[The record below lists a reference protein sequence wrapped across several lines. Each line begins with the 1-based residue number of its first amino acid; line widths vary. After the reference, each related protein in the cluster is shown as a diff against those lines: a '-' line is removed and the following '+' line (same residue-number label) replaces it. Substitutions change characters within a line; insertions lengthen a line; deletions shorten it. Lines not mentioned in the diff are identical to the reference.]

1 MRYPNSCHAAGAN
14 NFKIILTAN
23 GCSVVPQPR
32 MASSLTAQV
41 RSIAQVARA
50 VERGDPSQ
58 QITVKAKGTTN
69 ASTPS
74 PRSPGPLTVP
84 LVGCSTSTARFL
96 NGPAR

>member
-1 MRYPNSCHAAGAN
+1 
-14 NFKIILTAN
+14 
-23 GCSVVPQPR
+23 

-58 QITVKAKGTTN
+58 QITAKGTAN

-74 PRSPGPLTVP
+74 PRAASFWG
-84 LVGCSTSTARFL
+84 A
-96 NGPAR
+96 